1 MKTKN
6 GVCTSDGHTMI
17 CNSRANRGADRD
29 CHPKATHTPTP
40 WQLCNTRPDHPKTD
54 PDNRLLIVPNDPSL
68 GASIAQMPYNGDD
81 DLKIK
86 SYANAA
92 FIVRAVNAHE
102 ELLAA
107 LKTAKAYMVP
117 GDKTIY
123 RVDIR
128 TVEKAITKAEGK

>member
-1 MKTKN
+1 MKTQ
-6 GVCTSDGHTMI
+6 TT
-17 CNSRANRGADRD
+17 
-29 CHPKATHTPTP
+29 TPTP

-102 ELLAA
+102 ELVATCQALISELRWTSKNGQFPGMDKVIAEADKALA
-107 LKTAKAYMVP
+107 
-117 GDKTIY
+117 
-123 RVDIR
+123 
-128 TVEKAITKAEGK
+128 KAEGK